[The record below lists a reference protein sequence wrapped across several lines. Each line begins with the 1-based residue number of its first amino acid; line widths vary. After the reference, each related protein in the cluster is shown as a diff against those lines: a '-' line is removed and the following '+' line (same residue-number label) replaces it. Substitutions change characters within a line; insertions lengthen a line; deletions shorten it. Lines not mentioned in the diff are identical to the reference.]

1 MKKTLLPFCFLSV
14 LSILVN
20 AQISI
25 GPKINFGG
33 GAFHSSNFQKNL
45 NAEKVANPYI
55 NQWDAKSKTGFN
67 FGLGGFIQYSFNDNI
82 ALWGELTYNSFS
94 SGYNLTYADNTIT
107 KNNKTDNISSTA
119 KINTSFFSIPILFK
133 YSFKGKTGPYALAG
147 LRINFISKPKITSNE
162 TETTNDYSTGKD
174 KVTVTNFSTS
184 STLDVSSSSSSNLV
198 IGGGYALEAG
208 SKSLFIDVRYN
219 YPISKSSMYTSNG
232 SYGSS
237 SNTTLNNALFGIAG
251 VANANSI
258 APQYPLNDFKMGF
271 LELSIAY
278 TLFNK

>member
-1 MKKTLLPFCFLSV
+1 MKKTLLSFCFLLILYSSV
-14 LSILVN
+14 K

-33 GAFHSSNFQKNL
+33 GAFHSSNLQKNL
-45 NAEKVANPYI
+45 NAEKAADPYI

-67 FGLGGFIQYSFNDNI
+67 FGLGGFIQYSINDNI
-82 ALWGELTYNSFS
+82 SLWGELTYNFFN
-94 SGYNLTYADNTIT
+94 SGYNLTYADNTIS

-119 KINTSFFSIPILFK
+119 KINASFLSIPILFK

-147 LRINFISKPKITSNE
+147 LRINFISKPKITSTE
-162 TETTNDYSTGKD
+162 TQTTNDYNSGKD
-174 KVTVTNFSTS
+174 KITVNYFTTS
-184 STLDVSSSSSSNLV
+184 STLDVSSSISSNLV
-198 IGGGYALEAG
+198 IGGGYALEVS

-219 YPISKSSMYTSNG
+219 YPISKSNMYTTNG
-232 SYGSS
+232 SYTSS

-251 VANANSI
+251 VASANSI